1 MDLSSLLKRYGVKDI
16 NGRNNNGMT
25 PLCLSVRERDYG
37 ILVYLINEGADL
49 NASSKIEDKFL
60 NGYSFVNPLQDACAI
75 CDYEMVKILV
85 ESGANVN
92 LNVDRYGYT
101 ALHTI
106 CSSNKLSA
114 SLMMTGKKDIKTDNE
129 FRKTVLKIAEFLID
143 NGADINART
152 EIGSLPIHI
161 ASLLSYG
168 NDELIRLLIMKGS
181 RLTVGVKDNYGNTP
195 LHYAARSGW
204 TEIINELL
212 LSGSDI
218 NSLNENAENP
228 LHVAVKDGQRKAIKL
243 LIEKG
248 AKINIV
254 DIKGNSSLHSSVK
267 IKRINSDIV
276 ELLLQGGAN
285 LCLEDSEGKIPIF
298 YARGNR
304 QVYQLFK
311 KYGSKGIG
319 LFGLW

>member
-1 MDLSSLLKRYGVKDI
+1 MDLSSLLRRYGVEDI

-25 PLCLSVRERDYG
+25 PLCLSVRERDYD
-37 ILVYLINEGADL
+37 ILIFLIKEGADL
-49 NASSKIEDKFL
+49 NASSKIKDKFF
-60 NGYSFVNPLQDACAI
+60 NGYSFVNPLRDACAI
-75 CDYEMVKILV
+75 CDYEIVKILV

-92 LNVDRYGYT
+92 LKVGGYGYT

-129 FRKTVLKIAEFLID
+129 FGKTVLKIAEFLIE
-143 NGADINART
+143 NGADISART

-161 ASLLSYG
+161 ASVGSCG

-181 RLTVGVKDNYGNTP
+181 RLTVDVKDNYGNTP

-218 NSLNENAENP
+218 NSLNEDAENP
-228 LHVAVKDGQRKAIKL
+228 LHVAVKDGQREAIKL

-248 AKINIV
+248 AKVNIV
-254 DIKGNSSLHSSVK
+254 DIKGNSPLHSSVK
-267 IKRINSDIV
+267 IKRIKSDIV
-276 ELLLQGGAN
+276 EILLQGGAN